1 MQRDGVFPLHKPAY
15 SGVNKMEWLALIQ
28 FILPFIIQL
37 IEALKK
43 DNANGSAKLAVK
55 LAKLQKELEKHIA

>member
-1 MQRDGVFPLHKPAY
+1 
-15 SGVNKMEWLALIQ
+15 MEWLALIQ